1 MLTFIMPFDGIAAI
15 AADVQ
20 APVATPTWL
29 SRRPADPRLR
39 RVLGVVVLAALYR
52 GVAEV
57 GYSLQFAGP
66 VAAILWLPVG
76 IGVAFLYIG
85 GLKFWPGILIGDL
98 LANDYGALPLGPA
111 LGQTAGNVLEAV
123 TITVLLRAFVP
134 HGDPL
139 AAIGDLGQMFLAI
152 VAGATVSATI
162 GPISLWL
169 GDVIELGEFPRVW
182 RTWWLGD
189 ASGALVVLPLA
200 IAWAHPPPRSWWR
213 RRGVE
218 FAVMLVALSALT
230 ELSLRTT
237 DPLAYLVF
245 PPLIWCA
252 LRLGRHGATLGIAVA
267 ACVAVWA
274 TTRQVGPFAY
284 ESVTNS
290 VLSTQLYIAV
300 AAVSTLCLAVVV
312 SEREQVRTRLAESRR
327 RIVETADAE
336 RRRIEHNLHDG
347 AQQRLTGLVVQL
359 GLFADRARAHP
370 GVTADLFDDAAQEVV
385 LAIDELRVLAH
396 GIHPS
401 ALRDLGLARALQSM
415 ALRTTSIPIRLVAL
429 PHARVDTT
437 AEAAAYYLVAEALA
451 NVNKHA
457 KSSSVSVSAYL
468 SDGALHVE
476 VVDDGIGGARS
487 TRGSGLEGIRDRIEA
502 IDGRLE
508 IDSPEGEGTR
518 IVADIPAAA
527 RR

>member
-1 MLTFIMPFDGIAAI
+1 MLRSVMPRNGTAGT
-15 AADVQ
+15 AADVEP
-20 APVATPTWL
+20 AGAARTRL
-29 SRRPADPRLR
+29 SRLPADPRLR
-39 RVLGVVVLAALYR
+39 RLLGVLLLAAVYR

-85 GLKFWPGILIGDL
+85 GLKYWPGVLIGDL
-98 LANDYGALPLGPA
+98 LANDYGALPLGSA
-111 LGQTAGNVLEAV
+111 LGQTAGNVLEVV
-123 TITVLLRAFVP
+123 TITLLLRALVP

-139 AAIGDLGQMFLAI
+139 ASVRDLGQMFLAI
-152 VAGATVSATI
+152 VAGTTVSATI
-162 GPISLWL
+162 GPISAWL
-169 GDVIELGEFPRVW
+169 GDVIELRDFPSVW

-200 IAWAHPPPRSWWR
+200 VAWAHPPPLSWWR
-213 RRGVE
+213 RRGADV
-218 FAVMLVALSALT
+218 AGVIVALLALS
-230 ELSLRTT
+230 ELALRTS

-245 PPLIWCA
+245 PPLIWSA

-267 ACVAVWA
+267 ACFAVWA
-274 TTRQVGPFAY
+274 TTRRVGPFAY

-312 SEREQVRTRLAESRR
+312 SEREQVTMRLAESRR
-327 RIVETADAE
+327 RIVETADNE

-370 GVTADLFDDAAQEVV
+370 GITADLFDDAAHELV
-385 LAIDELRVLAH
+385 LAIDELRALAH

-401 ALRDLGLARALQSM
+401 ALQDLGLARALQSM
-415 ALRTTSIPIRLVAL
+415 ALRATAVPIRLVDL

-437 AEAAAYYLVAEALA
+437 AEAAAYYVVAEALA
-451 NVNKHA
+451 NVHKHA
-457 KSSSVSVSAYL
+457 RPASVAVSAQVW
-468 SDGALHVE
+468 DGVLHVE
-476 VVDDGIGGARS
+476 VVDDGLGGARS
-487 TRGSGLEGIRDRIEA
+487 RRGSGLEGLRDRIEA
-502 IDGRLE
+502 IGGTLE
-508 IDSPEGEGTR
+508 IDSPAGEGTR
-518 IVADIPAAA
+518 IVADIPASP